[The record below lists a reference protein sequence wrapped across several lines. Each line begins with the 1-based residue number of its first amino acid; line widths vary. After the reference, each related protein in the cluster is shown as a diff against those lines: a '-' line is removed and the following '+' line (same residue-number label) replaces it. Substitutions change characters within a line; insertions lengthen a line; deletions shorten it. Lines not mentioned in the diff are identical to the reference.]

1 MGLSPE
7 TVSFQAT
14 TAEVDLMFEN
24 TGCGG
29 ASGRTGNRRKDVH

>member
-7 TVSFQAT
+7 SVSFQAT

-24 TGCGG
+24 TGFVGDSGG
-29 ASGRTGNRRKDVH
+29 TGDRRKDVH